1 MMSNKIIK
9 VLGVVT
15 LLFAMLGT
23 GLTAYLVGY
32 LQGEASHITSMT
44 SSQLELYSGVA
55 LVVFICVLCTIAFVA
70 FNIWC
75 IFTRG
80 GKDA

>member
-1 MMSNKIIK
+1 MSNKIIK

-15 LLFAMLGT
+15 LLCAMLGT
-23 GLTAYLVGY
+23 GLTTYLLGY
-32 LQGEASHITSMT
+32 LRGEAPHITSMT
-44 SSQLELYSGVA
+44 SSQLELYTGVA
-55 LVVFICVLCTIAFVA
+55 LVIFICALCTVAFVV

-80 GKDA
+80 GQDA